1 MSSSL
6 SFNPNTYAGE
16 AASGYITRS
25 LLNARS
31 LSNSLVTVIPNAK
44 KRTVLRRLEQELV
57 FSDATCAFTADGQ
70 TLIEERYLDPVQLS
84 VMYELC
90 FKDLLAG
97 WEADM
102 LRGGSGKEQV
112 PQDLNEYLLTQME
125 QKIAL
130 GIEKLMWRGKSG
142 AEFAFTGNFTGFAG
156 IAEADSL
163 TKKMQATVSQIGI
176 SAISIA
182 NPGIVTVAS
191 TAGLTTGTR
200 VTIVGANNATL
211 SGGQSINGQS
221 FTITVISATSFSL
234 NAATNGTATSNS
246 GFIQFI
252 NENNVVEVLTVLYKS
267 VPDSVKAR
275 ADFKMYV
282 PLHVADA
289 YRLRQAQEANG
300 AGSFFTGNK
309 ELNFLGKPIEEMPHL
324 PTNTLLATYSGNL
337 FFGTDLLSDFN
348 EVQVVDMRQTT
359 ADQKVRYRAQF
370 SAAAQIGFT
379 EEVCL
384 YRPAAS

>member
-6 SFNPNTYAGE
+6 VFNPNTYAGE

-31 LSNSLVTVIPNAK
+31 LSAGLVRVIPNAK
-44 KRTVLRRLEQELV
+44 KRTVLRRLEQEVV
-57 FSDATCAFTADGQ
+57 FSDASCTFNADGQ
-70 TLIEERYLDPVQLS
+70 TSIEERYLDPIQLS

-90 FKDLLAG
+90 FKDLLAS

-112 PQDLNEYLLTQME
+112 PQDLNEYLLNAME

-130 GIEKLMWRGKSG
+130 GIEKLMWRGKTG
-142 AEFAFTGNFTGFAG
+142 AEFTFTGNFSGFAAL
-156 IAEADSL
+156 AEADSQTRKL
-163 TKKMQATVSQIGI
+163 AANVQQIAITG
-176 SAISIA
+176 ISIA
-182 NPGIVTVAS
+182 NPAVVTVAS
-191 TAGLTTGTR
+191 TAGLSTGSR
-200 VTIVGANNATL
+200 VTIVGANAATL
-211 SGGQSINGQS
+211 SGGVAVNGQS
-221 FTITVISATSFSL
+221 FTITVLNATTFSL
-234 NAATNGTATSNS
+234 NAATSGTATANA
-246 GFIQFI
+246 GFVQFI
-252 NENNVVEVLTVLYKS
+252 NETNVVEVLTVLYKS
-267 VPDSVKAR
+267 VPDAVKAR
-275 ADFKMYV
+275 PDFKMFV
-282 PLHVADA
+282 PIHVADA

-324 PTNTLLATYSGNL
+324 PNNTLLATYSNNL

-359 ADQKVRYRAQF
+359 ADQKIRYRAQF
-370 SAAAQIGFT
+370 SAAAQIGFA

-384 YRPAAS
+384 YRPAI